1 MKKLL
6 ITGLLII
13 ALILTSCSKQNAKS
27 NPLPDN
33 TGTENTNIQEPT
45 DKNSSD
51 KSAAPSGEEFTI
63 GILPAESAIPII
75 LAKEKGFFDEA
86 GIKVKIQSFSSP
98 NDRNVAVQAK
108 ELDAAIADVMTVAS
122 FMQNGIEMII
132 TSDISEDFKILS
144 SPASGITEMSGL
156 AGKKVSLVRNFI
168 LEYIM
173 DQFAAKYGFTYEIVE
188 IPSFSGRAE
197 ALLSNQIDGVV
208 YTEPQ
213 AGMLVKQG
221 AHLIGSSKEA
231 GIKGGTLLF
240 TKEMIQN
247 KPNDIAAF
255 YKAYNKAIDYM
266 NATEASEY
274 SSILTEY
281 QFPEAITAYLSG
293 IKGDFQYADKIS
305 KDQFDNIIA
314 WTLEKGLITKA
325 FTYEEL
331 TDLSFI
337 NK

>member
-13 ALILTSCSKQNAKS
+13 ALILTSCSNQNAKT

-33 TGTENTNIQEPT
+33 AGTENTNIQEPT
-45 DKNSSD
+45 DKDSSD

-86 GIKVKIQSFSSP
+86 GVKVKIQSFSSP

-122 FMQNGIEMII
+122 FMQNGIEMVI

-293 IKGDFQYADKIS
+293 IKGDFQFADKIS

-314 WTLEKGLITKA
+314 WTLENGLISKA

-331 TDLSFI
+331 TDFSFI